1 MEDNIK
7 KALLDG
13 SATIQTKIE
22 IITDNNEE
30 NIILDEQNS
39 VVSWDY
45 EDFRYVKDEGWIGQF
60 VARQVNGVVKNISDD
75 FSMTDKEFILHM
87 GVKIG
92 DNTTWYSLGNFL
104 VNKVTDD
111 EVNDKTSFEAL
122 DYTKKFNQT
131 YVDSITYPCTALE
144 LAQNVCEQCG
154 CELGNTDF
162 KHNDWEITGNVF
174 TNGESCREVLK
185 AIGKLAYSWVRID
198 WDNNVYIDFIKKTE
212 VNEYNKINNSNYY
225 SLTTQK
231 EKFGAVNRV
240 IIGYKDIEGERTKV
254 EDTESIDA
262 NGVNEIT
269 IYDNP
274 LVYNQELR
282 EKAIV
287 GAEDLFGLEYLPL
300 ETLTVGHPWLK
311 GDELVEVRDMEGKVH
326 KTIPFDRTIQYFGH
340 IKTKINVATNTKTNT
355 EYAYESGIG
364 GRLRKTEIMVDKI
377 NGQITEVIEEQDET
391 TKKLNETISTVE
403 ETKQTISS
411 VETTVE
417 DITTTTQTSTGG
429 NNLYITDSLES
440 NALEYHVEGKSEQET
455 SVQGNNILGLPE
467 GYSHTSG
474 SLTVSVEDG
483 IIIVNGSTTGVV
495 TFDIP
500 IPKLKLSGDYVYSIS
515 GEGDNKNNISLT
527 LYDAD
532 KAKIGTYIV
541 PPSDSSKRNQYKLS
555 AVDNTVEYI
564 HFYAGA
570 NYTFDNV
577 KLYYMI
583 NEGTTLLPFEKFVP
597 NSPSPD
603 YPSEI
608 KTIPSI
614 GNLFDKDNYN
624 LYNGY
629 TNSSKAFVSSNNAY
643 MVYIKCNPNITY
655 TISREVLESNFTVTS
670 SSNIPTTGETA
681 TNRIVNNNA
690 TSITVTTG
698 NNDNYLGIYVKYTG
712 NSNYSLE
719 EILDSIMIE
728 EGSMAH
734 DYVPY
739 GAWAKVKIIGKNL
752 INFKNETSTLNGV
765 ETVYDKTTLLM
776 NGTTSTTGN
785 VLNQISGI
793 SIAQR
798 RKVGR
803 FKAGTY
809 AITINKTSGD
819 YTQPSGVD
827 NLLYLRSYT
836 DNQNNGL
843 TLLKFSYKK
852 MFGTHTFTLIE
863 DRDIHFQWYVN
874 GAGAVF
880 DNLGIEFQIEEITEE
895 NPSATEYEQY
905 KEKEVLIDLNK
916 PNLLETPYTENNK
929 LTATA
934 TKDDFHVTT
943 NYKAYLEA
951 GKTYTFSCNTDGTF
965 GTTTG
970 EDTVECWLLLDKTT
984 TALIQI
990 KTNPIII
997 TPTTSGEYYLRY
1009 DINKNNLT
1017 YSFWDFAIY
1026 EGTNN
1031 IPYHELSSIG
1041 DTKDEL
1047 TIIDGQVVIDKKIGK
1062 LVLDGSESWVLNP
1075 GYSTNNVF
1083 YTSKPS
1089 TLKQNET
1096 KMLSNITNNFVTNL
1110 DGVSDGIAIGGYL
1123 NIKVPNITSV
1133 TDFKTWL
1140 NENNTTIYYALA
1152 EPQQITLPNAN
1163 IELFEGVNHISL
1175 VDDLETTTSIKYY
1188 RNTPIAQDYVI
1199 QQQLDET
1206 NSNLSTTTDKT
1217 NQNASDINATNTN
1230 LNNNYYNKDQIDVIN
1245 SSTTQ
1250 EITTIKKEVD
1260 TKITA
1265 EDLTIAINQIKTTG
1279 ATSVETTTGYK
1290 FNEEGLS
1297 IQKSDSEMSSLLD
1310 NDGLVVKRNET
1321 EMLTVRSSGV
1331 EAENITVRTYFTIG
1345 DNTRAENYKGG
1356 TGFFYIGGD
1365 N

>member
-1 MEDNIK
+1 MEDNVK
-7 KALLDG
+7 EALLDG

-22 IITDNNEE
+22 IITDDEE
-30 NIILDEQNS
+30 NIILDEQNG

-75 FSMTDKEFILHM
+75 FSMTDKEFVLHM

-92 DNTTWYSLGNFL
+92 DNTTWYNLGNFL

-122 DYTKKFNQT
+122 DYTKRFNQT

-144 LAQNVCEQCG
+144 LAQNVCGQCG
-154 CELGNTDF
+154 CELGNTNF

-198 WDNNVYIDFIKKTE
+198 WDNKVYIDFIKNTE

-231 EKFGAVNRV
+231 EKIGAINRV
-240 IIGYKDIEGERTKV
+240 VIGYKDIEGERTKV
-254 EDTESIDA
+254 EDIESIDA

-311 GDELVEVRDMEGKVH
+311 GDELVEVTNMEGKVH

-355 EYAYESGIG
+355 EYAYESGID

-429 NNLYITDSLES
+429 NSLHIIDALES
-440 NALEYHVEGKSEQET
+440 NALEYHIDGKSEQET

-483 IIIVNGSTTGVV
+483 IIIVNGSTTGIA

-532 KAKIGTYIV
+532 KKAIGTYIV
-541 PPSDSSKRNQYKLS
+541 PPSDSSKRNRYTLS

-597 NSPSPD
+597 NSPSPN
-603 YPSEI
+603 YPSKI

-614 GNLFDKDNYN
+614 RNLFTTKGQKEKILILD
-624 LYNGY
+624 
-629 TNSSKAFVSSNNAY
+629 
-643 MVYIKCNPNITY
+643 
-655 TISREVLESNFTVTS
+655 
-670 SSNIPTTGETA
+670 TGET
-681 TNRIVNNNA
+681 TNVNFNTTDYLKVKSNKQYTVSTKVNDSSIFQIVISQWDSNKNFIKRETYQN
-690 TSITVTTG
+690 TKSSSYTLTLSDTTK
-698 NNDNYLGIYVKYTG
+698 YVRLSYRTD
-712 NSNYSLE
+712 LT
-719 EILDSIMIE
+719 LHDIMLE
-728 EGSMAH
+728 EGSIAH
-734 DYVPY
+734 PYVPY
-739 GAWAKVKIIGKNL
+739 GAWAKVKITGKNL
-752 INFKNETSTLNGV
+752 FDETTNNKNITAQYSAVIKGNFNIVEGQTYTLSFDTTNNGGKVYINETYFNHPTDAQLSCDGTR
-765 ETVYDKTTLLM
+765 KTYI
-776 NGTTSTTGN
+776 TTAKITGN
-785 VLNQISGI
+785 YENQ
-793 SIAQR
+793 SIL
-798 RKVGR
+798 
-803 FKAGTY
+803 
-809 AITINKTSGD
+809 KTSVNTTEA
-819 YTQPSGVD
+819 Y
-827 NLLYLRSYT
+827 
-836 DNQNNGL
+836 
-843 TLLKFSYKK
+843 
-852 MFGTHTFTLIE
+852 
-863 DRDIHFQWYVN
+863 DISNIMLEQDSN
-874 GAGAVF
+874 
-880 DNLGIEFQIEEITEE
+880 
-895 NPSATEYEQY
+895 ATEYEAY
-905 KEKEVLIDLNK
+905 KEKEVLIDLSK
-916 PNLLETPYTENNK
+916 PNLFDGKFVLRLAYNSTGVIQDWGNYVGSEVYIPVQPSTHYKYETDIIYTGQQICYYKENKDFISRNVAGVSEFTTPAECYFVRLSLYSENAIIPEYFK
-929 LTATA
+929 L
-934 TKDDFHVTT
+934 
-943 NYKAYLEA
+943 
-951 GKTYTFSCNTDGTF
+951 
-965 GTTTG
+965 
-970 EDTVECWLLLDKTT
+970 
-984 TALIQI
+984 
-990 KTNPIII
+990 
-997 TPTTSGEYYLRY
+997 
-1009 DINKNNLT
+1009 
-1017 YSFWDFAIY
+1017 Y
-1026 EGTNN
+1026 EGYTD
-1031 IPYHELSSIG
+1031 YYELSSIN

-1047 TIIDGQVVIDKKIGK
+1047 SIIDRQVVIDKKIDK
-1062 LVLDGSESWVLNP
+1062 VILDGSSNVLRAKSGTANNFYVTNTINNIKAP
-1075 GYSTNNVF
+1075 ENNNAKINILSNYFKSNYSTNQLFLTGSLIGISVRMD
-1083 YTSKPS
+1083 S
-1089 TLKQNET
+1089 Q
-1096 KMLSNITNNFVTNL
+1096 I
-1110 DGVSDGIAIGGYL
+1110 GIAFGIDSE
-1123 NIKVPNITSV
+1123 IT
-1133 TDFKTWL
+1133 TLEKANEWLKTH
-1140 NENNTTIYYALA
+1140 NTEAYYPLA
-1152 EPQQITLPNAN
+1152 KSQQITLPN
-1163 IELFEGVNHISL
+1163 IQIPLYEGVNHITL

-1188 RNTPIAQDYVI
+1188 RNTPIAQDYVV

-1217 NQNASDINATNTN
+1217 NQNTSDINATNTN

-1279 ATSVETTTGYK
+1279 ATSVETTTGYT
-1290 FNEEGLS
+1290 FDEEGLK
-1297 IQKSDSEMSSLLD
+1297 IQKSGSEMSSLLD
-1310 NDGLVVKRNET
+1310 NDGLVVKRNDT